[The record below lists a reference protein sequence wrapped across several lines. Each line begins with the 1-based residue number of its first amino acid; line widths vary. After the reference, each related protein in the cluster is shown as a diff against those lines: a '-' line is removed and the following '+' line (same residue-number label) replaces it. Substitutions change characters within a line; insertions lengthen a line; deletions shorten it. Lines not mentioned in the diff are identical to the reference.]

1 MAKSATEK
9 LLDELD
15 KLAAKGRISPEEY
28 EARRGAIIAGNVA
41 APAEKKGG
49 GLFKWGFLGCLGILA
64 AIGLFFVILI
74 VAISAALNDAAD
86 DTPDSGGDVRVA
98 LASGASGVISPE
110 GNGSKQSK
118 VTILQVVDNVPSANQ
133 FIQPAAG
140 KKWIGFEVE
149 VENVGT
155 AQVTSLDWT
164 LRDTTDQEHERT
176 PWTGAEGAVI
186 DIAYHDLT
194 PGGKKRGWLYFEV
207 DAAAGIKWL
216 RADPN
221 PFLANDLYFDAP

>member
-1 MAKSATEK
+1 MARSGTEK

-15 KLAAKGRISPEEY
+15 SLAAKGRLSAEEY
-28 EARRGAIIAGNVA
+28 EARRSAIIAGNVA

-49 GLFKWGFLGCLGILA
+49 GLFRWGLLGCLGIIA
-64 AIGLFFVILI
+64 AIGLFFVLLF
-74 VAISAALNDAAD
+74 VAIGVALNDAAD
-86 DTPDSGGDVRVA
+86 DTPDTGGDVRVTLA
-98 LASGASGVISPE
+98 AGASGAIAPE
-110 GNGSKQSK
+110 GNGSKKSK

-176 PWTGAEGAVI
+176 PWTGAEGSAI

-221 PFLANDLYFDAP
+221 PLLANDLYFDAR